1 MRGKGEEETREP
13 GKLESFHSQKLGWIQ
28 YRLDQVIE
36 FVEGLLGFPELRR
49 YVLIDHGKG
58 VFMWLQSL
66 EDPSVAFLVVDPWAF
81 FLDYSPEVPDEDVE
95 ALELEEP
102 YNFSLFCLVTVPA
115 EPRKMTVN
123 LKGPV
128 VVNLNNRRAKQV
140 VVSNPE
146 YSIRQPVFQEEE
158 KEGSGK
164 EELRS
169 GDV

>member
-1 MRGKGEEETREP
+1 MRGKEETREM
-13 GKLESFHSQKLGWIQ
+13 GELESFHSQKLGWI
-28 YRLDQVIE
+28 RFRPDQVIE

-49 YVLIDHGKG
+49 YVLIDHRKG

-66 EDPSVAFLVVDPWAF
+66 EDPSIAFLVVDPWVF
-81 FLDYSPEVPDEDVE
+81 FPHYSPEVPDEDVE
-95 ALELEEP
+95 ALGLEEP

-115 EPRKMTVN
+115 DPRKMTVN

-146 YSIRQPVFQEEE
+146 YPIRQPVFPEGGEEGQG
-158 KEGSGK
+158 EGEPEG
-164 EELRS
+164 
-169 GDV
+169 

>member
-1 MRGKGEEETREP
+1 MGE
-13 GKLESFHSQKLGWIQ
+13 LESFHSQKLGWI
-28 YRLDQVIE
+28 RFRPDQVIE

-49 YVLIDHGKG
+49 YVLIDHRKG

-66 EDPSVAFLVVDPWAF
+66 EDPSIAFLVVDPWVF
-81 FLDYSPEVPDEDVE
+81 FPHYSPEVPDEDVE
-95 ALELEEP
+95 ALGLEEP

-115 EPRKMTVN
+115 DPRKMTVN

-146 YSIRQPVFQEEE
+146 YPIRQPVFPEGGEEGQG
-158 KEGSGK
+158 EGEPEG
-164 EELRS
+164 
-169 GDV
+169 

>member
-1 MRGKGEEETREP
+1 VRGKEETREM
-13 GKLESFHSQKLGWIQ
+13 GELESFHSQKLGWI
-28 YRLDQVIE
+28 RFRPDQVIE

-49 YVLIDHGKG
+49 YVLIDHRKG

-66 EDPSVAFLVVDPWAF
+66 EDPSIAFLVVDPWVF
-81 FLDYSPEVPDEDVE
+81 FPHYSPEVPDEDVE
-95 ALELEEP
+95 ALGLEEP

-115 EPRKMTVN
+115 DPRKMTVN

-146 YSIRQPVFQEEE
+146 YPIRQPVFPEGGEEGQG
-158 KEGSGK
+158 EGEPEG
-164 EELRS
+164 
-169 GDV
+169 